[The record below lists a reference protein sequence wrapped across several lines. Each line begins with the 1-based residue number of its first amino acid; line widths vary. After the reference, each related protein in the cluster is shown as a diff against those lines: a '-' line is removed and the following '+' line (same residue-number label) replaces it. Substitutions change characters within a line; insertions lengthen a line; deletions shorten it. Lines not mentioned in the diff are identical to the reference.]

1 MDWQCLDRNLQRGRM
16 FGNDDIAG
24 RSRCPV
30 SLSSALR
37 ERTRDLH
44 VQAERSGMIA
54 DIVAGR
60 ATQAGYA
67 LLLRNFLPVYEALE
81 QHLSRHAASPVVG
94 SIVRPE
100 LARASAIEADLNALS
115 AEAYAAPVLPAAV
128 SYVQAIELASAG
140 DGARLIAHAYT
151 RYLGDLSGGQIVKR
165 LLARSLSLSASALSF
180 YEFPAIA
187 DVARFKSEYRA
198 AIDRAG
204 DGSDDFDGIVE
215 EGALAFAL
223 NIQLSAALQAEAAR
237 RAF

>member
-128 SYVQAIELASAG
+128 SYVQAIELAS
-140 DGARLIAHAYT
+140 
-151 RYLGDLSGGQIVKR
+151 
-165 LLARSLSLSASALSF
+165 
-180 YEFPAIA
+180 PAIA